1 MPFTDAERRQLV
13 ASDAAERAPIR
24 WGKAGAGL
32 GRLTYAEVVAILKP
46 GVGQRYVAEKAGV
59 SRSSVSRWLA
69 ANDFVVWLVP
79 RWRVGQYR
87 G

>member
-1 MPFTDAERRQLV
+1 MSFSESERRVLV

-32 GRLTYAEVVAILKP
+32 GRLTYAEVAALLKP

-59 SRSSVSRWLA
+59 TQSSVSRWLA
-69 ANDFVVWLVP
+69 ANDFVPWLVP
-79 RWRVGQYR
+79 RWRYR